1 MAPNPLSFTDIGWF
15 VHLTGRPL
23 SPWEVEMIERMDDA
37 AIASSSKTAA
47 AAAATPQPELIP
59 ASDVSSIR
67 ALFRSK
73 AAERKA
79 GA

>member
-1 MAPNPLSFTDIGWF
+1 MAANPLSFTDIGWF

-37 AIASSSKTAA
+37 ALASASQSAPSA
-47 AAAATPQPELIP
+47 PPGNSEPIP
-59 ASDVSSIR
+59 ASNITGIR
-67 ALFRSK
+67 ALLRSK
-73 AAERKA
+73 AAERSA

>member
-1 MAPNPLSFTDIGWF
+1 MAVNPLSFTDIGWF

-37 AIASSSKTAA
+37 ALGATSQSTPPASRGASE
-47 AAAATPQPELIP
+47 PIP
-59 ASDVSSIR
+59 ASNVVGIR
-67 ALFRSK
+67 ALLRSK
-73 AAERKA
+73 AAERSA

>member
-1 MAPNPLSFTDIGWF
+1 MAANPLSFTDIGWF

-37 AIASSSKTAA
+37 ALVAASQS
-47 AAAATPQPELIP
+47 TPPAPHAVSEPIP
-59 ASDVSSIR
+59 ASNVIGIR
-67 ALFRSK
+67 ALLRSK
-73 AAERKA
+73 AAERNA